1 MPKRGR
7 GRRQRPCGAK
17 YAHKKHKVEIYKK
30 QKNKKSKG
38 AILLR
43 APRRA
48 ATHNKSTTTTTVKK
62 VTAKK
67 VYEFFVQAR
76 ERCKKYCKK
85 QTKTKQQ
92 TKADT
97 TKGPPPLYLPACL
110 DHAQSHINTL
120 QCA

>member
-1 MPKRGR
+1 MPMRGR
-7 GRRQRPCGAK
+7 GGNGHVAQNMRIK
-17 YAHKKHKVEIYKK
+17 ITKSKKI
-30 QKNKKSKG
+30 KNKKSKG

-97 TKGPPPLYLPACL
+97 TKGPPRPSAFPPAWTTP
-110 DHAQSHINTL
+110 SHI
-120 QCA
+120 